1 MTASN
6 LWRRLGF
13 LLIFWSAAVLPGGAA
28 EPPVT
33 QLDLKEA
40 LRLAWKAN
48 PTLQI
53 SRLQSLIAGEE
64 VVRARSGLLPQVKS
78 QVSQTIYDDPL
89 KFKFAGGFPGLAGG
103 GLSPDQPELLE
114 QPDLP

>member
-13 LLIFWSAAVLPGGAA
+13 LLIFWSATVFPGGAA

-48 PTLQI
+48 PNLQI
-53 SRLQSLIAGEE
+53 SRLQALVAGDQ
-64 VVRARSGLLPQVKS
+64 VVRARW
-78 QVSQTIYDDPL
+78 
-89 KFKFAGGFPGLAGG
+89 GGCPRSKPRWVRLFTMIP
-103 GLSPDQPELLE
+103 
-114 QPDLP
+114 